1 MSSKTE
7 WVDPLFHEGK
17 FEGGRG
23 GHFISTK
30 TKDMFMNE
38 QKREGR
44 TNTWRL
50 RNISKVATLH
60 FALQSSYKLEGKKIM

>member
-1 MSSKTE
+1 MSCKTE
-7 WVDPLFHEGK
+7 WVDPLFHEGQ
-17 FEGGRG
+17 FEVGRG

-50 RNISKVATLH
+50 RNISK
-60 FALQSSYKLEGKKIM
+60 LEGKKNYV